1 MPQLLKSFK
10 KKALE
15 FSNDPRYDGVN
26 FFETMSF
33 SEYLSY
39 NAIGLIPGPN
49 EDEGA
54 FNQRA
59 KHCLSLKE
67 GFADRFFGDDKKQQA
82 NRPIPN
88 EVLQLTKHYYGIQPA
103 WVPVIYSN
111 EKLALW
117 HGGAAWIFQMEEAS
131 PTAAFLQLR
140 SVFAYKNDYLRCLNK
155 FELMTHELSHVGR
168 MMFNEPKFEE
178 MLAYQSSP
186 SWLARNLGPLVQSP
200 MESLIFVIVLMI
212 LICLDSMAIFLN
224 HSYLYEWALWFKL
237 VPLTMLGG
245 AILRLAI
252 KKHQLKKCY
261 QQLHVL
267 CDSRQK
273 ARSILYRLTD
283 SEITYFARASVSAIQ
298 DYIQSNNELRWQ
310 VIKKAYQL

>member
-1 MPQLLKSFK
+1 MLLGMI
-10 KKALE
+10 
-15 FSNDPRYDGVN
+15 GVN
-26 FFETMSF
+26 FVETMSF
-33 SEYLSY
+33 PEYLTY

-49 EDEGA
+49 EDEVA
-54 FNQRA
+54 FNRRA
-59 KHCLSLKE
+59 KHCLSLKK
-67 GFADRFFGDDKKQQA
+67 GFADCFFCDNKKQQA

-88 EVLQLTKHYYGIQPA
+88 EVLQLTQYYYGIQPA
-103 WVPVIYSN
+103 WVPVIYSD

-117 HGGAAWIFQMEEAS
+117 HGGAAWIFQMEDAS

-140 SVFAYKNDYLRCLNK
+140 SVFAYKNDYLRLLSK
-155 FELMTHELSHVGR
+155 SELMTHELSHVGR

-178 MLAYQSSP
+178 MLAYQSSS

-200 MESLIFVIVLMI
+200 MESLVFVIVLMV

-224 HSYLYEWALWFKL
+224 YSYLYQLALWFKL
-237 VPLTMLGG
+237 IPLTMVGG

-252 KKHQLKKCY
+252 KKNQLKKCY
-261 QQLHVL
+261 QQLYVL

-283 SEITYFARASVSAIQ
+283 SEITYFASASLSTVQ

-310 VIKKAYQL
+310 VIKKAYHL